1 MVFNPLSTIF
11 QLYCCGQFYWR
22 RKPEYTEKTPSLPQV
37 TDKLG
42 VGDDFV
48 PLVLWYCTFCKFML
62 IMSLFFFFAVVI
74 IIVNVVLLMLCI
86 VVVVAYCHI
95 KVTILNNKYS

>member
-22 RKPEYTEKTPSLPQV
+22 REPEYTEKTPSLPQV

-62 IMSLFFFFAVVI
+62 IMSLFFFLCSSDYNCKCRITDVMHCSHGS
-74 IIVNVVLLMLCI
+74 LLP
-86 VVVVAYCHI
+86 Y
-95 KVTILNNKYS
+95 